1 MDPDFRK
8 THADQLFNIGMTV
21 ISNSECISTNQLAVN
36 GHDMIAMGLIGEE
49 IGKMLKLMLFAVMD
63 GEVENS
69 KDALMSYAQQHNLS

>member
-1 MDPDFRK
+1 
-8 THADQLFNIGMTV
+8 
-21 ISNSECISTNQLAVN
+21 
-36 GHDMIAMGLIGEE
+36 MIAMGLIGEE